1 MTAEIIDLEEE
12 RDKRRY
18 SPAFLA
24 ALAEVKKNGCLAP
37 IRDEE
42 TDRYIDEILYGS
54 EKDKREE
61 QIQTELWKKFLKEYL
76 EPALKKRPKKRTAR
90 RKKVCLRKR

>member
-76 EPALKKRPKKRTAR
+76 KPAFNKCLKKRPAR
-90 RKKVCLRKR
+90 RKKMCCEQR